1 MFSKALL
8 LAAGRGSRLGAATTE
23 IPKPMLR
30 VRGKP
35 VLERHVEQLAAAG
48 VTEIWINLHH
58 RGEVIRDYFGDGWR
72 WGVHIRYSEE
82 SELLGTAG
90 ALQRLATEFSSGPF
104 FVVYGDNVGSCDYRA
119 LAEAHPPGALLT
131 VALCH
136 KDDVASS
143 GIAELAPDGRILRFI
158 EKPASEERFSHWVNA
173 GIYAASPDL
182 LGWLSDGV
190 SDFGRDVIPRLL
202 AAGASLRGFVLSSPV
217 LGVDT
222 PETLAQA
229 DVLGVAI
236 IGAGRMGERRAAVAR
251 ADSGSRVRWVVDS
264 QLERAQSVAA
274 PSAAR
279 TATDWEAAVRDP
291 EVDCVVVSTPNHLLA
306 PAAQAALA
314 AGKHVLVEK
323 PAARSAAELQPLVA
337 LASQRRVVFKAGF
350 NYRFHPA
357 IRRAADLLR
366 SGEIGTVR
374 HLTARHGH
382 GGRKGLEKEWRA
394 DPGQSGG
401 GQLLDQ
407 GVHLVDL
414 LRWLSGEEL
423 ASVQAVV
430 ATEFWPTQPLE
441 DTAFCLFRT
450 TSGVTCSLLVS
461 LLEWKNRFELEI
473 TGDRGALRVE
483 GLGGSYGP
491 ERLTIIRRPEQFGVP
506 QVETLEFENPDECWA
521 AEWAEFV
528 AAVREGRAPLGDARD
543 SLAVL
548 RAVEACYRS
557 SREQRSIAC

>member
-1 MFSKALL
+1 M
-8 LAAGRGSRLGAATTE
+8 
-23 IPKPMLR
+23 
-30 VRGKP
+30 
-35 VLERHVEQLAAAG
+35 
-48 VTEIWINLHH
+48 
-58 RGEVIRDYFGDGWR
+58 
-72 WGVHIRYSEE
+72 
-82 SELLGTAG
+82 
-90 ALQRLATEFSSGPF
+90 
-104 FVVYGDNVGSCDYRA
+104 NVGIVGCGLIGQKRA
-119 LAEAHPPGALLT
+119 
-131 VALCH
+131 
-136 KDDVASS
+136 
-143 GIAELAPDGRILRFI
+143 
-158 EKPASEERFSHWVNA
+158 
-173 GIYAASPDL
+173 
-182 LGWLSDGV
+182 
-190 SDFGRDVIPRLL
+190 
-202 AAGASLRGFVLSSPV
+202 
-217 LGVDT
+217 
-222 PETLAQA
+222 
-229 DVLGVAI
+229 
-236 IGAGRMGERRAAVAR
+236 
-251 ADSGSRVRWVVDS
+251 
-264 QLERAQSVAA
+264 
-274 PSAAR
+274 
-279 TATDWEAAVRDP
+279 
-291 EVDCVVVSTPNHLLA
+291 
-306 PAAQAALA
+306 AALA
-314 AGKHVLVEK
+314 GARLVACADVSYDRAQALAARHAGAAALADWRKLVALPEVEIVVVATPHDQLPAVTLGAVQAGKHVLVEK